1 MKSLIGGGVPARRTD
16 HRQIVVG
23 FMIPLLGALG
33 KCRGPGWSPLAVA
46 LACILMSWD
55 PAPTLAQRFENAR
68 GLLRSIL
75 PRRRRLGR
83 TYQGFVKAMMR
94 HTDTAMDLLLPHL
107 RILTR
112 EAAGRDWTIRGF
124 VPLAVDGSMVDAPRT
139 IAHEALGFA
148 GKDKCG
154 PQIRTLLLMHL
165 GAMLPW
171 AFALG
176 EARTSERALLHTVL
190 PLLPENTLL
199 VADAGFVGF
208 DLLSM
213 LKGRGTHF
221 LVRVGRGVRLLR
233 ELGCYKREGVNTVYL
248 WPDSKRGCEPLVLR
262 LIRVGSVYLV
272 TDITD
277 SRRLSAKLAGDLYRR
292 RWGIEVAF
300 RSLKQTLEHCKV
312 RSGTAPHSMTELKW
326 ALVGSWMLSL
336 MGGRQLARAGIPPKR
351 LSLASVV
358 SAVRAARAGHLT
370 KREFRTRL
378 RGAVQDT
385 YRRRSR
391 KKAYRW
397 PHKKRPAP
405 PGAPQITKATE
416 AQVHAAKRL
425 QARRA
430 AA

>member
-1 MKSLIGGGVPARRTD
+1 MKTLIGGGVPARRTD
-16 HRQIVVG
+16 HRQIVVE
-23 FMIPLLGALG
+23 FLIPLLGVLG
-33 KCRGPGWSPLAVA
+33 KCRGRGWSPLAVA
-46 LACILMSWD
+46 LASILMSWD

-68 GLLRSIL
+68 GVLRGIL
-75 PRRRRLGR
+75 PRRWRLGR

-94 HTDTAMDLLLPHL
+94 HSDAAMEPLLPHL
-107 RILTR
+107 RTLTR
-112 EAAGRDWTIRGF
+112 EAAGRDWTIRGL
-124 VPLAVDGSMVDAPRT
+124 VPIAVDGSMVDAPRT
-139 IAHEALGFA
+139 MGNEALGFV

-154 PQIRTLLLMHL
+154 PQIRTLLLIHL

-171 AFALG
+171 SFALG

-213 LKGRGTHF
+213 LKERGTHF

-233 ELGCYKREGVNTVYL
+233 DLGCYKREGVSTVYL
-248 WPDSKRGCEPLVLR
+248 WPDARRQCEPLVLR

-277 SRRLSAKLAGDLYRR
+277 PRRLSAKIAGDLYRR

-312 RSGTAPHSMTELKW
+312 RSGTALHSMTELKW
-326 ALVGSWMLSL
+326 AIVGSWMLSL
-336 MGGRQLARAGIPPKR
+336 MGAHQLARAGIPPRR
-351 LSLASVV
+351 LSLAKVI
-358 SAVRAARAGHLT
+358 SAVRAARAGHLS
-370 KREFRTRL
+370 KRAFRTRL

-385 YRRRSR
+385 YRRRGS

-397 PHKKRPAP
+397 PHKKRPPP
-405 PGAPQITKATE
+405 PGAPQVTKATE

-425 QARRA
+425 GA
-430 AA
+430 AKTTA